1 MNENMDKNIKI
12 KTRKLI
18 FRKYR
23 LIKKIGEGS
32 FGRVYLGINEKTM
45 EPVAIKLEPKS
56 NSIHFLKSEALYL
69 FMLKSVGIP
78 KLKAYG
84 TNKGYNILIETLL
97 GESLSQK
104 LKKYNNKLPLK
115 DSLMIAIQVI
125 ERLEYLHSK
134 YLIHRDIK
142 PANLLVGYDD
152 PYIIYLIDYGLC
164 KKYRSSRTGKHVKF
178 KNTKYYNGT
187 STYASLNALKGNEV
201 SRRDDF
207 ESAAYMLIYLMKG
220 ALPWELIKGKT
231 KCDRFRK
238 IYEMKLLCDPE
249 ELCKDLP
256 KEIMLF
262 LLYSK
267 SLDFEQEPD
276 YKYCYSLFNNAL
288 IKNGFSN
295 DLIFS
300 WIKDP
305 KIIKKLKHMREKKNR
320 NLETLKRRASPQTR
334 LFRSLLN
341 SFESKKSKQSTDI
354 LDNLNKSKEKEF
366 SINSYKSLINQ
377 TSNKSLNSN
386 SINDYNLSSNSIIR
400 SKLSNHKKYRKIFIQ
415 PISAV
420 KKYPEK
426 YLSANSSSKVVKIN
440 RLNQKV
446 KTKNKIK
453 IPIIKIKEKFMS
465 RNKKNENIFLKN
477 DLNDITKR
485 IHDNNSVNNT
495 FMYSTINSNFNNKKD
510 ISSNTT
516 LNNISTKN
524 RKGNTNFIKIIQNNI
539 INSDINMIINYHN
552 KKDIMQNNRSSTM
565 KNSRTRNIVNLNDTL
580 LKTSL
585 KESNSKKIFQKKEG
599 LIPKYNTN
607 FIKGNDINN
616 KILNNFSAINKQKH
630 EARFSNL
637 SKKNTINSVEEY
649 YSKFIKESN
658 KINNNN
664 SNNSS
669 NFQKSKSIKD
679 NNLSLNFYSLLKE
692 NKNSNLNKLR
702 IKNKS
707 DIKRENTNQKYK
719 HIIRFKNNVLFQRK
733 INDYGLN
740 NEHSKYKSKIHNKN
754 TKFTISNVSYIYKSK
769 ENNNSVKQSEVR
781 FRTFNNLGKHV
792 KKLNN
797 FI

>member
-1 MNENMDKNIKI
+1 
-12 KTRKLI
+12 
-18 FRKYR
+18 
-23 LIKKIGEGS
+23 
-32 FGRVYLGINEKTM
+32 
-45 EPVAIKLEPKS
+45 
-56 NSIHFLKSEALYL
+56 
-69 FMLKSVGIP
+69 
-78 KLKAYG
+78 
-84 TNKGYNILIETLL
+84 
-97 GESLSQK
+97 
-104 LKKYNNKLPLK
+104 
-115 DSLMIAIQVI
+115 
-125 ERLEYLHSK
+125 
-134 YLIHRDIK
+134 
-142 PANLLVGYDD
+142 
-152 PYIIYLIDYGLC
+152 
-164 KKYRSSRTGKHVKF
+164 
-178 KNTKYYNGT
+178 
-187 STYASLNALKGNEV
+187 
-201 SRRDDF
+201 
-207 ESAAYMLIYLMKG
+207 MK
-220 ALPWELIKGKT
+220 
-231 KCDRFRK
+231 
-238 IYEMKLLCDPE
+238 
-249 ELCKDLP
+249 
-256 KEIMLF
+256 
-262 LLYSK
+262 
-267 SLDFEQEPD
+267 
-276 YKYCYSLFNNAL
+276 
-288 IKNGFSN
+288 
-295 DLIFS
+295 
-300 WIKDP
+300 
-305 KIIKKLKHMREKKNR
+305 EKKKR

-386 SINDYNLSSNSIIR
+386 SINDYNLPSNSIIR

-415 PISAV
+415 PISAF

-495 FMYSTINSNFNNKKD
+495 LMYSTINSNFNNKKD

-552 KKDIMQNNRSSTM
+552 KKDIMQNNKSSTM

-585 KESNSKKIFQKKEG
+585 KESSSKKIFQKKEG

-616 KILNNFSAINKQKH
+616 KILNNFSAINNKKH

-719 HIIRFKNNVLFQRK
+719 HIIRLKNNVLFQRK
-733 INDYGLN
+733 INDFGLN
-740 NEHSKYKSKIHNKN
+740 NDHSKYKSKINNKN
-754 TKFTISNVSYIYKSK
+754 NKFTISNVSYIYKSK
-769 ENNNSVKQSEVR
+769 ENNNSVKQPEAH
-781 FRTFNNLGKHV
+781 FRTLNYLGNHV
-792 KKLNN
+792 KKLKN
-797 FI
+797 FL